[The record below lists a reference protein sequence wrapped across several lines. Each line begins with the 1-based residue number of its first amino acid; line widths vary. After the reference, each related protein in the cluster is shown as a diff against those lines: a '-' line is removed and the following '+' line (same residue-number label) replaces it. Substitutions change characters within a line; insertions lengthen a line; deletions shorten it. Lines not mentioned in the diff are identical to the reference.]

1 MLDLNVKRYQITI
14 DGVQED
20 HDAFRVLC
28 NGKGTF
34 DKIYANLMK
43 IKTLKR
49 RDFSIQ
55 LRSNITLKNFQ
66 NIDEY
71 LRLLEELSKGD
82 PRINVAIFKVG
93 NWLDKADSN
102 ITEDIINDSNDM
114 RRIYEAI
121 LNSNREINLST
132 LFLNPGS
139 GVCYGGKSNNF
150 LFCSD
155 GSVHK
160 CTVTFEEDN
169 TSVGK
174 LVSGKMELND
184 NYYKMISDYT
194 KCEKIFDCDSAP
206 VCMGEPCPVADRE
219 DTVGKHCSYFKDCL
233 DIVLQIFD
241 KNGKVDFLKE
251 DTNG

>member
-1 MLDLNVKRYQITI
+1 M
-14 DGVQED
+14 
-20 HDAFRVLC
+20 
-28 NGKGTF
+28 
-34 DKIYANLMK
+34 
-43 IKTLKR
+43 
-49 RDFSIQ
+49 
-55 LRSNITLKNFQ
+55 
-66 NIDEY
+66 
-71 LRLLEELSKGD
+71 LEELSKGD